1 MKKFFVFVIV
11 SVFIGFWTYV
21 SAGEMEEKQL
31 MLRAIQWEF
40 NYCNE
45 RLKVLQKQAEE
56 VQLDMAKLRKEA
68 AEAAIIDKTKP
79 PAVEEKKEAK

>member
-11 SVFIGFWTYV
+11 SAFIGFWTYV

-45 RLKVLQKQAEE
+45 RLKVLQEQAKE
-56 VQLDMAKLRKEA
+56 VQTDITKLRQVEA
-68 AEAAIIDKTKP
+68 AAKTKP
-79 PAVEEKKEAK
+79 PAVEEKKGAK